1 MLPRSR
7 LLRVLA
13 PLLLLIAFAV
23 GSSAS
28 AGAPPKRPSSAAL
41 VAKAAAKGPLH
52 VLVTTTN
59 KRTQAT
65 VARQVRA
72 SKAQLIRRYRLFPIL
87 LVRAG
92 AAELRTLS
100 TTPGVVGLQEDL
112 PEPPALAST
121 VPLINADDIQNFGY
135 TGTGLAV
142 AILDTGIDR
151 DHPFFGSRLASEACF
166 TAGGSLDSNEVGL
179 CPGGGTSQTGSGS
192 ADAETANCL
201 DGTDNLC
208 AHGSHV
214 AGIAAGNA
222 SGVSGAP
229 GNGVAPD
236 ASIVAIQV
244 FTRFNASGDC
254 SPNPAPCVLSY
265 PSDQILGLQR
275 VLALDDS
282 QGGSLDIA
290 AANMSLGGGMNT
302 SACDGD
308 SRKTAIDNL
317 LNNNVATA
325 IAAGNSGFTN
335 AVGAPGCISTAVTVG
350 ATDDSDAVASF
361 SNRGTLLDLFAPGV
375 SVDSSVPDDT
385 WANFDGTSMS
395 TPHVTGAWALMRDI
409 YPNASVA
416 TILGWLQANG
426 VPITYASGGGNVT
439 TPRIDLLAAV
449 QPDIAANNASVTV
462 DEAQTATNSG
472 TFSDPN
478 GDSVALSAS
487 VGTVTPGGGGTW
499 SWSFLTNDGPSQSQT
514 VTITATDST
523 GITNTA
529 TFSLVVNNVNPTV
542 TVESDQVTHV
552 SEGDSVDAHTSFSD
566 PGYLDNPYTAVVD
579 WGDVLLGTSF
589 GAVTMLTD
597 GGPGPDTGEV
607 HASKVYGDNGS
618 FTVQTTVTDKDGG
631 SGSDSFSLTVD
642 NVAPTAAI
650 DLSGAVIINGIPT
663 LLGNAGTP
671 TSFTGFSQDPGSDDL
686 SIRWGWGD
694 ATADTITPHLVNPP
708 LADPFPSPSDQP
720 RDETD
725 NVTHTFGDA
734 CLYMIGL
741 DSTDDD
747 GGLSPTDTAQVII
760 AGNGLEPMSSEH
772 WRHEYVFPHQS
783 QFTMAQL
790 QCFLTIVGFT
800 SLVFDETRSAST
812 IAQAAAV
819 LSLAKPPDG
828 LELRHLDAEIL
839 AAWLNF
845 ANGAIG
851 WNQLIDTDKN
861 GTGDTAF
868 SAVLANAE
876 AIRNNPASTKS
887 QIIEQRDLLRRVN
900 SGAA

>member
-1 MLPRSR
+1 MFRSR
-7 LLRVLA
+7 IVRVLA
-13 PLLLLIAFAV
+13 PLLLLTALVV

-28 AGAPPKRPSSAAL
+28 AGSPNKAATRSL
-41 VAKAAAKGPLH
+41 IAKAQAKGPLH
-52 VLVTTTN
+52 VLVTT
-59 KRTQAT
+59 RDMRAQAR
-65 VARQVRA
+65 VARQVNA
-72 SKAQLIRRYRLFPIL
+72 SHAQVIRRYKLFPIL

-100 TTPGVVGLQEDL
+100 TTPSVVGLQEDL
-112 PEPPALAST
+112 PQPPALAST

-135 TGTGLAV
+135 RGGGETV

-151 DHPFFGSRLASEACF
+151 DHPFFGSRLSSEACY
-166 TAGGSLDSNEVGL
+166 TAGGSIDSNEVGL

-201 DGTDNLC
+201 NGSTNLC

-222 SGVSGAP
+222 TGVSGAP

-236 ASIVAIQV
+236 ANIVAIQV
-244 FTRFNASGDC
+244 FTRFNAASDC
-254 SPNPAPCVLSY
+254 SPSAAPCVLSY
-265 PSDQILGLQR
+265 TSDQILGLQR
-275 VLALDDS
+275 ALALDDS

-290 AANMSLGGGMNT
+290 AANMSLGSGMNT

-308 SRKTAIDNL
+308 SRKTPIDNL
-317 LNNNVATA
+317 LSNDIATA

-395 TPHVTGAWALMRDI
+395 TPHVTGAWALMRNI
-409 YPNASVA
+409 YPTASVA

-426 VPITYASGGGNVT
+426 VSITYPSGGGNVT

-449 QPDIAANNASVTV
+449 QPDVAANNATVTV
-462 DEAQTATNSG
+462 NEAQTATNSG

-478 GDSVALSAS
+478 GDSVTLSAS

-523 GITNTA
+523 NITNTT
-529 TFSLVVNNVNPTV
+529 TFSLVVDNVDPTV
-542 TVESDQVTHV
+542 TVESDQVTHI
-552 SEGDSVDAHTSFSD
+552 SEGGSVDAHSSFSD

-589 GAVTMLTD
+589 GAVTMITD

-607 HASKVYGDNGS
+607 HASKVYGDDGG
-618 FTVQTTVTDKDGG
+618 FTVGTTVTDKDGG
-631 SGSDSFSLTVD
+631 SGSNSFALTVD
-642 NVAPTAAI
+642 NVAPTGDI
-650 DLSGAVIINGIPT
+650 DMSGAVIINGVPT
-663 LLGNAGTP
+663 LIGNAGTP
-671 TSFTGFSQDPGSDDL
+671 TPFSAFSHDPGSDDL
-686 SIRWGWGD
+686 QMRWGWGD
-694 ATADTITPHLVNPP
+694 GTADTSTPHLVNPP
-708 LADPFPSPSDQP
+708 VTDPDPSPSDQP
-720 RDETD
+720 RNETD

-734 CLYMIGL
+734 CLYTIAF

-747 GGLSPTDTAQVII
+747 AGMSPTDTAKVII
-760 AGNGLEPMSSEH
+760 AGNGSAPMASEH
-772 WRHEYVFPHQS
+772 WRHEYVFPNQS
-783 QFTMAQL
+783 QFTIAQL
-790 QCFLTIVGFT
+790 NCFLTIVGFT

-812 IAQAAAV
+812 IPQAAAV
-819 LSLAKPPDG
+819 LSLAKPPSSDD
-828 LELRHLDAEIL
+828 LRHLDAEIL

-845 ANGAIG
+845 ANGSIG
-851 WNQLIDTDKN
+851 WSQLIDTDKN
-861 GTGDTAF
+861 KTGDTPF

-876 AIRNNPASTKS
+876 AIRNNPASSKK
-887 QIIEQRDLLRRVN
+887 QIIEQRELLDRVN
-900 SGAA
+900 RGAA

>member
-1 MLPRSR
+1 MFRRSR
-7 LLRVLA
+7 FLRVAA
-13 PLLLLIAFAV
+13 PLLLLIALAV
-23 GSSAS
+23 GGPAS
-28 AGAPPKRPSSAAL
+28 AGAPAKHASTKSL

-52 VLVTTTN
+52 VLVTTTM
-59 KRTQAT
+59 KKQAA

-72 SKAQLIRRYRLFPIL
+72 SHAQILRRYRLFPIL
-87 LVRAG
+87 LVKAG

-100 TTPGVVGLQEDL
+100 STPGVVGLQEDL

-121 VPLINADDIQNFGY
+121 VPLINADDVQGFGY
-135 TGTGLAV
+135 RGNGETVAV
-142 AILDTGIDR
+142 LDTGIDR
-151 DHPFFGSRLASEACF
+151 DHPFFGSRLASEACY
-166 TAGGSLDSNEVGL
+166 TAGGSIDSNEVGL

-201 DGTDNLC
+201 DGSDNLC

-222 SGVSGAP
+222 TGVTGAP

-236 ASIVAIQV
+236 ANIVAIQV
-244 FTRFNASGDC
+244 FTRFNAASDC
-254 SPNPAPCVLSY
+254 SPSAAPCVLSY
-265 PSDQILGLQR
+265 ASDQILGLQR
-275 VLALDDS
+275 VLALDNS

-308 SRKTAIDNL
+308 SRKTPIDNL
-317 LNNNVATA
+317 LSNDIATA
-325 IAAGNSGFTN
+325 IAAGNSGFTA

-350 ATDDSDAVASF
+350 ATDDSDNVASF

-385 WANFDGTSMS
+385 WDNFDGTSMS

-409 YPNASVA
+409 YPTASVA

-426 VPITYASGGGNVT
+426 VSITYASGGGNVT

-449 QPDIAANNASVTV
+449 QPDVAANNATVTV

-478 GDSVALSAS
+478 GDSVSLSAS

-529 TFSLVVNNVNPTV
+529 TFSLVVNNVAPTV
-542 TVESDQVTHV
+542 TVESDQVTSI
-552 SEGDSVDAHTSFSD
+552 SEGDLLDAHSSFSD

-589 GAVTMLTD
+589 GAVTMITD
-597 GGPGPDTGEV
+597 GGPGPDTGDV
-607 HASKVYGDNGS
+607 HAATVYGDNGS
-618 FTVQTTVTDKDGG
+618 FTVTTSVTDKDTGT
-631 SGSDSFSLTVD
+631 GSDDFALSVG
-642 NVAPTAAI
+642 NVAPTGDI
-650 DLSGAVIINGIPT
+650 DMSGAVIINGVPT
-663 LLGNAGTP
+663 LLGQAGVPTP
-671 TSFTGFSQDPGSDDL
+671 FSAESVDPGSDDL
-686 SIRWGWGD
+686 QMRWGWGD
-694 ATADTITPHLVNPP
+694 GSPDTSVPHLVNPP
-708 LADPFPSPSDQP
+708 TPDPSPSPSDQP
-720 RDETD
+720 RDEIDTSS
-725 NVTHTFGDA
+725 HTFGDA
-734 CLYMIGL
+734 CLYTIAF

-747 GGLSPTDTAQVII
+747 GGMSPTDTAKVII
-760 AGNGLEPMSSEH
+760 AGNGAAPIQAEH

-790 QCFLTIVGFT
+790 NCFLTIVGFT

-819 LSLAKPPDG
+819 LSLQKPPDG

-845 ANGAIG
+845 ANGSIG
-851 WNQLIDTDKN
+851 WSQLIDTDGN

-876 AIRNNPASTKS
+876 AVRNNPASTKK
-887 QIIEQRDLLRRVN
+887 QIVEQRDLLRRVN
-900 SGAA
+900 RGAA